1 MSKIGMTSSA
11 LTSCKI
17 LLGALLLSA
26 IMAGYNGVS
35 PTSAQQVQPQSTVV
49 GSNNG
54 TTADDNST
62 VPQSPSQSFGQV
74 QDQQSTNRT
83 LLASQIEPELN
94 EYFVWSG
101 LISSNIDGLPSPED
115 DEQSA
120 VILPLRGDDALYS
133 GTLTFQS
140 NSPVDVVVWNQVPPG
155 NETAILEDFGDT
167 SDFGVVM
174 NNTVIPIEIA
184 SSTSGSVPFIGNALE
199 LVGDDESFAATYA
212 INAIAAQPELVSD
225 LTSLGNFAT
234 DAEEEEEEEEGE

>member
-1 MSKIGMTSSA
+1 MSKIGMTYSA

-17 LLGALLLSA
+17 LLGASLLSA
-26 IMAGYNGVS
+26 IVVGYNGIS

-49 GSNNG
+49 GPTNG

-62 VPQSPSQSFGQV
+62 VPPSPSQSLEQV

-140 NSPVDVVVWNQVPPG
+140 NSPVDVVVWNQAAPA
-155 NETAILEDFGDT
+155 NDTAIPEDFGDA
-167 SDFGVVM
+167 SDFGNIM
-174 NNTVIPIEIA
+174 NKTVIPIVIA
-184 SSTSGSVPFIGNALE
+184 SGTSGSVPFIGNALE
-199 LVGDDESFAATYA
+199 LIGDDESFAATYA
-212 INAIAAQPELVSD
+212 VNAIAEQHELVS
-225 LTSLGNFAT
+225 
-234 DAEEEEEEEEGE
+234 

>member
-1 MSKIGMTSSA
+1 MSKIGMTSSG

-17 LLGALLLSA
+17 LFGALLLSM
-26 IMAGYNGVS
+26 ITAGYNGVS

-49 GSNNG
+49 GSTNG

-62 VPQSPSQSFGQV
+62 VPPSPSQSLGQV

-83 LLASQIEPELN
+83 LQASQIEPELS

-140 NSPVDVVVWNQVPPG
+140 NSPVDVVVWNQAAPG
-155 NETAILEDFGDT
+155 NDTAIPEDFGDA
-167 SDFGVVM
+167 SDFGNIM
-174 NNTVIPIEIA
+174 NKTVIPIVIA
-184 SSTSGSVPFIGNALE
+184 SGTSGSVPFVGNTLE
-199 LVGDDESFAATYA
+199 LIGDDESFAATYA
-212 INAIAAQPELVSD
+212 VNAIAEQPELVSD
-225 LTSLGNFAT
+225 LTTLGNFSPS
-234 DAEEEEEEEEGE
+234 EEEEE

>member
-1 MSKIGMTSSA
+1 MSNFGITRSG
-11 LTSCKI
+11 LTTCKI
-17 LLGALLLSA
+17 LFSALLLSA
-26 IMAGYNGVS
+26 IVGGYNAAN
-35 PTSAQQVQPQSTVV
+35 PASAQQVQQQGTVV
-49 GSNNG
+49 GSANG
-54 TTADDNST
+54 TTTNESST
-62 VPQSPSQSFGQV
+62 SLPSPQLLSQSQGQG
-74 QDQQSTNRT
+74 QQSTDRT
-83 LLASQIEPELN
+83 LLASEIEPKLN

-101 LISSNIDGLPSPED
+101 LVSSNIDGLPSPED
-115 DEQSA
+115 DAQSA
-120 VILPLRGDDALYS
+120 VLLPLRGDDALYS

-155 NETAILEDFGDT
+155 NETAILEDFT
-167 SDFGVVM
+167 VVM

-234 DAEEEEEEEEGE
+234 DEGEEEEGE

>member
-1 MSKIGMTSSA
+1 MSKIGMTSSG

-26 IMAGYNGVS
+26 IMAAGYNGVS

-49 GSNNG
+49 GSTNG
-54 TTADDNST
+54 TTADNNST
-62 VPQSPSQSFGQV
+62 VPPSPSQSLEQV

-83 LLASQIEPELN
+83 LLASQIEPALN

-140 NSPVDVVVWNQVPPG
+140 NSPVDVVVWNQAAPG
-155 NETAILEDFGDT
+155 NDTAIPEDFGDT
-167 SDFGVVM
+167 SDFGTIM
-174 NNTVIPIEIA
+174 NKTVIPIVIE
-184 SSTSGSVPFIGNALE
+184 SGTSGSVPFVGNTLE
-199 LVGDDESFAATYA
+199 LIGDDESFAATYA
-212 INAIAAQPELVSD
+212 LSAIVEQPELVSD
-225 LTSLGNFAT
+225 LTTLGNFT
-234 DAEEEEEEEEGE
+234 TSEEGEEE

>member
-1 MSKIGMTSSA
+1 MSKIGMTYST

-26 IMAGYNGVS
+26 IVVGYNGIS
-35 PTSAQQVQPQSTVV
+35 PTSAQQVQPQSTV

-234 DAEEEEEEEEGE
+234 DAEEEEEEEGE

>member
-1 MSKIGMTSSA
+1 MSNIGITRSG

-17 LLGALLLSA
+17 LFSALLFSA
-26 IMAGYNGVS
+26 IVGGYNAAN
-35 PTSAQQVQPQSTVV
+35 PASAQQVQQQGSVV
-49 GSNNG
+49 GSENG
-54 TTADDNST
+54 TTTNESST
-62 VPQSPSQSFGQV
+62 SLPSPQLLSQSQGQGQQSP
-74 QDQQSTNRT
+74 NRT
-83 LLASQIEPELN
+83 LLASEIEPKLN

-101 LISSNIDGLPSPED
+101 LVSSNIDGLPSPQD
-115 DEQSA
+115 DAQSA
-120 VILPLRGDDALYS
+120 VLLPLRGDDALYS

-140 NSPVDVVVWNQVPPG
+140 NSPVDVVVWNQLPPG

-184 SSTSGSVPFIGNALE
+184 SSTSGSVPFTGNALE
-199 LVGDDESFAATYA
+199 LVGDDEESFAATYA

-234 DAEEEEEEEEGE
+234 DAEEGEEEGE

>member
-1 MSKIGMTSSA
+1 MSKIGMTSSG

-17 LLGALLLSA
+17 LFGALLLSA

-49 GSNNG
+49 GSTNG

-62 VPQSPSQSFGQV
+62 VPPSPPQSLEQV
-74 QDQQSTNRT
+74 QDQQSTNGT

-94 EYFVWSG
+94 ENFVWSG

-140 NSPVDVVVWNQVPPG
+140 NSPVDVVVWNQAAPG
-155 NETAILEDFGDT
+155 NDTAIPEDFGDA
-167 SDFGVVM
+167 SDFGSIM
-174 NNTVIPIEIA
+174 NKTVIPIVIA
-184 SSTSGSVPFIGNALE
+184 SGTSGSVPFVGNTLE
-199 LVGDDESFAATYA
+199 LIGDDESFAATYA
-212 INAIAAQPELVSD
+212 VNAIAEQPELVSD
-225 LTSLGNFAT
+225 LTTLGNFT
-234 DAEEEEEEEEGE
+234 TSEEGEEE